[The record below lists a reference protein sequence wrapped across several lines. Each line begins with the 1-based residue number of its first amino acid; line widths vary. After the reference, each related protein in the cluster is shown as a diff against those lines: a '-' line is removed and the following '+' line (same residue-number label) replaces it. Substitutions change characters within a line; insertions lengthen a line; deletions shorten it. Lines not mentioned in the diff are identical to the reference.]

1 MSKEPTSSIL
11 LQAGTMLGLSSLKFP
26 PVVKTEINLVL
37 VLVTV
42 LGFWTRLRN
51 LSYPRAVVFDEV
63 YYGQFVS
70 LYMKRVFFVDESGP
84 PLGHMILAFGA
95 YLGGFD
101 GNFPWNRIGAEYPSS
116 MSVWGLRLLPAV
128 CGALCVPLAYLLQL
142 ELGSSHYAA
151 LGASLLILM
160 ENSLIVQSRFM
171 LLESV
176 LIFFQLLSFFSYWR
190 FYNASNSCSRYLWLI
205 VAASSCA
212 GAVGVKYVG
221 VFTYLLL
228 LGIASVH
235 TWQLIGQ
242 RAVSHLRV
250 FVECGCRAVCLV
262 VLPVLLYVL
271 CFYVHLT
278 VLRHS
283 GPHDQL
289 MSSAFQASLEGGLSR
304 ITRGQPLEVAYGSQ
318 VTLRSSASQTIPCWL
333 HSHKANYP
341 IRYEDGRGSSHQQQ
355 VTCYPFKDVNNWWI
369 IKDPGRQELVV
380 NTPPRPVRHG
390 DVIQLL
396 HGMTS
401 RFLNSHD
408 VAAPMSPHAQEVSGY
423 IDFNVSMV
431 MQNLWRVDIS
441 NREAE
446 SEVWKT
452 IVSDVRLVHVNTSAA
467 LKLSGG
473 TLPEWGFGQL
483 EVVADRVSRAHH
495 SSLVWNVEEHRYGT
509 SHEQKEREVE
519 LHSPTHIDVH
529 PNISF
534 LSKFIEL
541 QRKMLTVK
549 QEESEHKYSSCPLEW
564 ISMTTNIVYWLHH
577 STNAQIHLI
586 GNLVSWSMANLSLAA
601 YQLLALWYLLRRR
614 RAIRDITEASWC
626 QFQRVGVV
634 CVGGWLVN
642 FLPFFLMENTL
653 FLYHYLPAYTFLLQL
668 LPAVLEHAHT
678 HLLSGKSQ
686 HRAGCVSAFAGLC
699 SVYLCYKSFSPLTYG
714 SPELSANQLQALRWQ
729 PSWDILYRRP

>member
-1 MSKEPTSSIL
+1 MSRFLYSIL

-171 LLESV
+171 LLESHSP
-176 LIFFQLLSFFSYWR
+176 L
-190 FYNASNSCSRYLWLI
+190 CSRYLWLI

-242 RAVSHLRV
+242 RLRV
-250 FVECGCRAVCLV
+250 FVECGCRVVCLV
-262 VLPVLLYVL
+262 VLPVLLYVF

-586 GNLVSWSMANLSLAA
+586 GNLVSWGMANLSLAA

-678 HLLSGKSQ
+678 HLLRYTHSHTNVLWVQNKTSWYCCTC
-686 HRAGCVSAFAGLC
+686 RPAGLALLIC
-699 SVYLCYKSFSPLTYG
+699 PLLLMSSVLCY
-714 SPELSANQLQALRWQ
+714 Q
-729 PSWDILYRRP
+729 I

>member
-1 MSKEPTSSIL
+1 MSVESASSL
-11 LQAGTMLGLSSLKFP
+11 PLQAGTMLRLSGLKFP

-37 VLVTV
+37 VLVTL
-42 LGFWTRLRN
+42 LGLWTRLRN

-70 LYMKRVFFVDESGP
+70 LYMKQVFFVDESGP
-84 PLGHMILAFGA
+84 PLGHMILAFG
-95 YLGGFD
+95 
-101 GNFPWNRIGAEYPSS
+101 EYPSS
-116 MSVWGLRLLPAV
+116 MCVWGLRLLPAM
-128 CGALCVPLAYLLQL
+128 CGALCVPLAYLLQV

-151 LGASLLILM
+151 LGA
-160 ENSLIVQSRFM
+160 
-171 LLESV
+171 
-176 LIFFQLLSFFSYWR
+176 
-190 FYNASNSCSRYLWLI
+190 
-205 VAASSCA
+205 
-212 GAVGVKYVG
+212 AV
-221 VFTYLLL
+221 LLL
-228 LGIASVH
+228 M
-235 TWQLIGQ
+235 GQ
-242 RAVSHLRV
+242 MVGTAGSELRV
-250 FVECGCRAVCLV
+250 CVECGCRAVCLV
-262 VLPVLLYVL
+262 VLPVLLYVFW
-271 CFYVHLT
+271 FYVHLS
-278 VLRHS
+278 VLRRS

-318 VTLRSSASQTIPCWL
+318 VTLRSPASQTIPCWL

-341 IRYEDGRGSSHQQQ
+341 I
-355 VTCYPFKDVNNWWI
+355 
-369 IKDPGRQELVV
+369 RQELVV

-408 VAAPMSPHAQEVSGY
+408 VAAPISPHAQEVSGY
-423 IDFNVSMV
+423 IDFNVSMAI
-431 MQNLWRVDIS
+431 QNLWRVDIS

-452 IVSDVRLVHVNTSAA
+452 IVSDVRLVHVNTSAV

-495 SSLVWNVEEHRYGT
+495 SSL
-509 SHEQKEREVE
+509 
-519 LHSPTHIDVH
+519 
-529 PNISF
+529 
-534 LSKFIEL
+534 
-541 QRKMLTVK
+541 RKMLTVK
-549 QEESEHKYSSCPLEW
+549 QEESEHKYSSSPLEW
-564 ISMTTNIVYWLHH
+564 IFMTTNIAYWLHP

-586 GNLVSWSMANLSLAA
+586 GNLVSWGMANVSLAA
-601 YQLLALWYLLRRR
+601 YQLLAFWYLLRRR
-614 RAIRDITEASWC
+614 RSIRDIPEAAWC

-642 FLPFFLMENTL
+642 FLPFFLMETTL

-668 LPAVLEHAHT
+668 IPAVVEHAHT

-686 HRAGCVSAFAGLC
+686 QQAGCVSALAGLC
-699 SVYLCYKSFSPLTYG
+699 SVYLCYRSFSPLTYG
-714 SPELSANQLQALRWQ
+714 SPEMSANQLQALRWQ
-729 PSWDILYRRP
+729 ETWDILYRRP